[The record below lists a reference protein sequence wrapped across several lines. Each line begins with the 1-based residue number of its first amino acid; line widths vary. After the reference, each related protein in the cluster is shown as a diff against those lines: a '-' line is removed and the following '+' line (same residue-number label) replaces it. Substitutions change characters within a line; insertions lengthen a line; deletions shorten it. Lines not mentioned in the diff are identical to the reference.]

1 LEDGFIYLEREGE
14 EAMRIGWIGTGVMGR
29 SLAGHLL
36 TAGHSL
42 TVYNRSKEK
51 AQTLLQRG
59 AVWADSPASVAEKVE
74 TVFTMVGL
82 PSDVEEVYL
91 GSAGIFSTAHPGTL
105 AVDMTTSSPA
115 LAQHLSLEGK
125 KHGLQLL
132 DAPVTGGDVG
142 ARNATLSIM
151 VGGDP
156 DTFEKVKPLF
166 EKLGKTIILHGP
178 AGAGQHAKMVNQI
191 LITGIMLSLCE
202 GLMYAR
208 RADLNLESV
217 LQSVSGGAAT
227 SWALQNLMPRILK
240 GDLEPGFYVEHFI
253 KDMGIIT
260 AEAER
265 MNLALPGT
273 ALVKQLYQAVLA
285 CGGAKKGTQAL
296 ILALEA
302 LNGERGLKS

>member
-1 LEDGFIYLEREGE
+1 
-14 EAMRIGWIGTGVMGR
+14 MQVGWIGTGVMGR
-29 SLAGHLL
+29 SMAGHLL
-36 TAGHSL
+36 AAGHSL

-51 AQTLLQRG
+51 AEALLERG
-59 AVWADSPASVAEKVE
+59 AVWADTPASVSENSE

-82 PSDVEEVYL
+82 PSDVEDVYL
-91 GSAGIFSTAHPGTL
+91 GTAGIFSKARPGT
-105 AVDMTTSSPA
+105 VIIDMTTSSPA
-115 LAQHLSLEGK
+115 LAQRLAMEGAK
-125 KHGLQLL
+125 QGLRVL

-156 DTFEKVKPLF
+156 ATFQQMKPVF
-166 EKLGKTIILHGP
+166 ERLGKTVLLHGP

-208 RADLNLESV
+208 RAGLNLESV

-302 LNGERGLKS
+302 LNGERGNKP

>member
-1 LEDGFIYLEREGE
+1 
-14 EAMRIGWIGTGVMGR
+14 MRIGWIGTGVMGR
-29 SLAGHLL
+29 SMAGHLL
-36 TAGHSL
+36 AAGHSL

-51 AQTLLQRG
+51 AEALLERG
-59 AVWADSPASVAEKVE
+59 AVWADTPASVSENSE

-82 PSDVEEVYL
+82 PSDVEDVYL
-91 GSAGIFSTAHPGTL
+91 GTAGIFSKARPGT
-105 AVDMTTSSPA
+105 VIIDMTTSSPA
-115 LAQHLSLEGK
+115 LAQRLAMEGAK
-125 KHGLQLL
+125 QGLRVL

-156 DTFEKVKPLF
+156 ATFQQMKPVF
-166 EKLGKTIILHGP
+166 ERLGKTVLLHGP

-208 RADLNLESV
+208 RAGLNLESV

-302 LNGERGLKS
+302 LNGERGNKP

>member
-1 LEDGFIYLEREGE
+1 
-14 EAMRIGWIGTGVMGR
+14 MRIGWIGTGVMGR

-51 AQTLLQRG
+51 AEVLLQRG
-59 AVWADSPASVAEKVE
+59 AVWGETPASVAENSE

-91 GSAGIFSTAHPGTL
+91 GSAGIFSTAQPGTV

-115 LAQHLSLEGK
+115 LAQRLSLEGTK
-125 KHGLQLL
+125 RGLRLL

-156 DTFEKVKPLF
+156 DTFEQMKPLF
-166 EKLGKTIILHGP
+166 EKLGKTILLHGP

-202 GLMYAR
+202 GLIYAR
-208 RADLNLESV
+208 KAGLNLESV

-302 LNGERGLKS
+302 LNGGGELKS

>member
-156 DTFEKVKPLF
+156 NTFEKVKPLF